1 MQGFFLKIDIS
12 QIIIHKTYQPGAFLN
27 LFEADGLAGE
37 DGAEIN
43 LFPVQADASTE
54 GDLDGVVVKRI
65 GEIRQALIRACG
77 RAVDFSRTLHT
88 EPLMRTILVE
98 LLDEIVKLPLLL
110 KTVETRRACRFF
122 FEREM
127 HPFVASILLRMTRPD
142 PFNADTETKPPD
154 RKAAEIEQRITGGER
169 YAIVRTNR
177 VGQTT
182 FLEQTL
188 KGRNC

>member
-1 MQGFFLKIDIS
+1 
-12 QIIIHKTYQPGAFLN
+12 
-27 LFEADGLAGE
+27 
-37 DGAEIN
+37 
-43 LFPVQADASTE
+43 
-54 GDLDGVVVKRI
+54 
-65 GEIRQALIRACG
+65 
-77 RAVDFSRTLHT
+77 
-88 EPLMRTILVE
+88 MRTILVE

-169 YAIVRTNR
+169 YARRCQNAAIAAPAGVEGVTASHRD
-177 VGQTT
+177 
-182 FLEQTL
+182 
-188 KGRNC
+188 C